1 MANTILSNPFVRDL
15 ALPFLLIFA
24 IVFAVLQK
32 SEILGKGKKQTDAII
47 ALVVGLIVVAVGSV
61 TDIINNLLPVLA
73 VGLVVLLVF
82 FLLWGFAFKEGEFTI
97 HKNVQWAV
105 GGLAAITVVVAALYY
120 TGGMD
125 YVKNLVSGG
134 GSSWVTNILFI
145 VLAIAAVAVV
155 IGFGGDKSG
164 NK

>member
-82 FLLWGFAFKEGEFTI
+82 FLLWGFAFKQGAFEV
-97 HKNVQWAV
+97 HKNVQWVIA
-105 GGLAAITVVVAALYY
+105 
-120 TGGMD
+120 
-125 YVKNLVSGG
+125 
-134 GSSWVTNILFI
+134 
-145 VLAIAAVAVV
+145 AIAAVAVV
-155 IGFGGDKSG
+155 IA
-164 NK
+164 

>member
-1 MANTILSNPFVRDL
+1 MVNTILSSPFVKDL
-15 ALPFLLIFA
+15 ALPFLLVFA
-24 IVFAVLQK
+24 IIFAVLQK

-47 ALVVGLIVVAVGSV
+47 ALVAGLIVVAVGSA
-61 TDIINNLLPVLA
+61 TKIINNLLPVLA

-97 HKNVQWAV
+97 HKNVQWAI
-105 GGLAAITVVVAALYY
+105 GGIAAITVVVAALYY

-134 GSSWVTNILFI
+134 GSSWLTNILFI
-145 VLAIAAVAVV
+145 ALIVAAIAVV
-155 IGFGGDKSG
+155 IGFGGGKSD